1 MSPVIWSGRGGR
13 GKKAKGRKEQRM
25 RGINDRETLISGPSG
40 DFFAARGHFLDVSE
54 GVVKNCRWTRIDT
67 LSLIEV

>member
-40 DFFAARGHFLDVSE
+40 DFFAARG
-54 GVVKNCRWTRIDT
+54 TRT
-67 LSLIEV
+67 LFGRQ

>member
-40 DFFAARGHFLDVSE
+40 DFFAARE
-54 GVVKNCRWTRIDT
+54 GKGDITWTSVVG
-67 LSLIEV
+67 EVRDLGGRS